1 MPRKTSGISRS
12 CPNPECGESGTNI
25 IRYGFFQLKRGKRR
39 RYRCKACR
47 KTFCS
52 TTDTPYYRVHGSR
65 NTFAEACHLS
75 VEGASISTIA
85 RVKRKTWNTVYRWLE
100 RARTACKAFNENN
113 LKQFDIKE
121 PQADEI
127 RTFVDDKKKTTWV
140 MTLLETTSRLWP
152 SCLVGKRSYRNIRR
166 LFRDTLSRSECH
178 ERLLITTDGFK
189 PYGWVIGRMFG
200 SHCIYGQ
207 VIKTYRNGRASRV
220 KRSLVIGTTCQL
232 EEALSDSE
240 DSTKLNTAFVERH
253 NLTIRQGSAYLQRKS
268 SGHAR
273 QEENL
278 AGHLHMF
285 QCYYNFIRPHMGLK
299 FGTEV
304 RTPAMVA
311 GIVKTK
317 LSFRHVFSRMIF
329 FVFRILEGE
338 GRPAFEM
345 AA

>member
-1 MPRKTSGISRS
+1 
-12 CPNPECGESGTNI
+12 
-25 IRYGFFQLKRGKRR
+25 
-39 RYRCKACR
+39 
-47 KTFCS
+47 
-52 TTDTPYYRVHGSR
+52 
-65 NTFAEACHLS
+65 

-85 RVKRKTWNTVYRWLE
+85 PVKRKTWNTVYCWLE
-100 RARTACKAFNENN
+100 LARAAYKAFNENN

-127 RTFVDDKKKTTWV
+127 RTFVDDKKKTEWV

-166 LFRDTLSRSECH
+166 LLRDTLSRSECH

-207 VIKTYRNGRASRV
+207 VIKTYRNGRTPKV
-220 KRSLVIGTTCQL
+220 KRSLVSGTTCQL

-253 NLTIRQGSAYLQRKS
+253 NLSIRQRSAYLQRKS
-268 SGHAR
+268 PSHAR
-273 QEENL
+273 REENL
-278 AGHLHMF
+278 VGHLELLR
-285 QCYYNFIRPHMGLK
+285 CYYNFIRPHMGLR
-299 FGTEV
+299 FGTEF
-304 RTPAMVA
+304 RTPAMQA
-311 GIVKTK
+311 GIVMTK
-317 LSFRHVFSRMIF
+317 LSFRQVASRSIF
-329 FVFRILEGE
+329 FAFRILKGE